1 MNKKAILEAAKELG
15 RVLLFAAVGWAIS
28 YFSNLPEN
36 TTTMVALLVL
46 RGLDKYLH
54 ENDNVRLNGIAPF

>member
-15 RVLLFAAVGWAIS
+15 RVLLFAAVGRAIS